1 MQSARFNTLHL
12 ILLLVMLLSFV
23 PRVQATVDWE
33 IQKTLKIESIPLDLA
48 VSVSRDRDGMTLFVL
63 TADGR
68 ILIYDRNGNL
78 TDTISV
84 GPHVDQIRVDPLGRK
99 LFAVSRQNKTVKI
112 ITFDFIRPINTFGA
126 PFKGPEKAAVA
137 IVVFSDFQ

>member
-12 ILLLVMLLSFV
+12 LLLFVMLLCFV
-23 PRVQATVDWE
+23 PGVHATVDWD
-33 IQKTLKIESIPLDLA
+33 IQKTINIESIPLDLA
-48 VSVSRDRDGMTLFVL
+48 VSISRDRNGMNLFVL

-68 ILIYDRNGNL
+68 VLIYDRNGNL
-78 TDTISV
+78 TDTLSV

-99 LFAVSRQNKTVKI
+99 LFAVSRQNKTIKI
-112 ITFDFIRPINTFGA
+112 ITFDFIRPINIFGA
-126 PFKGPEKAAVA
+126 PFKGPEKAAVT